1 MESDIIRY
9 YEQYDEEGRLTRR
22 RWGQVE
28 YLTTMKYLR
37 KYLRPGDRVLDIGA
51 GTGRYSITL
60 ASEGYDVTAVE
71 LVEHNLAILREKITE
86 NMIIQAVQGNALDLS
101 CLESDSFDVT
111 LMLGPMYHLKPGAEF
126 RQAISEALRVT
137 KPNGIVL
144 VAYCTTDG
152 PIINW
157 VFRTGL
163 YQILKQDGVIDDD
176 TFCFHTSS
184 KFVFE
189 HVTKADVDKLMAEF
203 PVQRLHYVA
212 TDGLTSFLQ
221 AEMEKMDQET
231 FDALVRYHLSV
242 CEREDLVGASAHS
255 LDVFRKLS

>member
-37 KYLRPGDRVLDIGA
+37 KYLRPGERVLDIGA
-51 GTGRYSITL
+51 GTGRYSIAL
-60 ASEGYDVTAVE
+60 ASEGYDVMAIE
-71 LVEHNLAILREKITE
+71 LGEHNLAILQEKITAD
-86 NMIIQAVQGNALDLS
+86 MTIQAMQGNALDLS
-101 CLESDSFDVT
+101 CLESERFDVT
-111 LMLGPMYHLKPGAEF
+111 LMLGPMYHLKTGAQF
-126 RQAISEALRVT
+126 KQAISEAMRVT
-137 KPNGIVL
+137 KPSGIIL

-157 VFRTGL
+157 VFRSGL
-163 YQILKQDGVIDDD
+163 YQILKQDGIIEDDK
-176 TFCFHTSS
+176 FCFRTNSN
-184 KFVFE
+184 FVFE

-221 AEMEKMDQET
+221 AEMEKMDQAT

-255 LDVFRKLS
+255 LDVFRKL